1 MQTMAGGQFGGAEE
15 FFLRLVAAFNAR
27 GVSQS
32 VVVRPNT
39 ARGRKL
45 RDVGVNP
52 VELPF
57 GKWFDFQTQPSLTA
71 QIDRVRPDIV
81 LSWMNRATLE
91 TGKACL
97 RADSSPIQIGRQG
110 GYYDLKYYRH
120 CDHQCR

>member
-1 MQTMAGGQFGGAEE
+1 MKIMQTMAGGQFGGAEE

-32 VVVRPNT
+32 VVVRPNK

-45 RDVGVNP
+45 RDVGVNL

-81 LSWMNRATLE
+81 LSWMNRAT
-91 TGKACL
+91 
-97 RADSSPIQIGRQG
+97 
-110 GYYDLKYYRH
+110 
-120 CDHQCR
+120 